1 MRLRDPL
8 PILCQNPEIYDRS
21 KVSADCFDALHSLR
35 MLREVEWIREAAE
48 QSLFPEAAQL
58 VQVPKNSLAGLVF
71 YTVGE
76 IYNYRLNG
84 RRYIYTA
91 SGKR

>member
-1 MRLRDPL
+1 MWIISFIFAGYVCPYCGGHTWLQVRLRDPL

-35 MLREVEWIREAAE
+35 MLREVEWLREAAE

-58 VQVPKNSLAGLVF
+58 VQVRRNGLV
-71 YTVGE
+71 
-76 IYNYRLNG
+76 RP
-84 RRYIYTA
+84 A
-91 SGKR
+91 